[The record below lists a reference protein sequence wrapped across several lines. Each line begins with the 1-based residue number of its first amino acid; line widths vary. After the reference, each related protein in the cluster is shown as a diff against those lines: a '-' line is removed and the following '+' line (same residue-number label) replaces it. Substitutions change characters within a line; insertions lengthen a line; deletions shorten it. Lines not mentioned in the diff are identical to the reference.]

1 MTGERKDREEMTS
14 HLQREIERLKRKV
27 LALSAVVEDSL
38 REAFVALEQ
47 RDGLLARRVIEGDV
61 EIDEIEVDI
70 EEDCLKILALH
81 QPVAGDLRFIVAVIK
96 LNHRLE
102 RLGDLAASI
111 AKRAAALVERP
122 FVPTPPLLFEMA
134 EKSGAMIERA
144 LDALVKGDTTL
155 AKLVL
160 AADDEVDDIYVVVTE
175 ELKDAIRTRP
185 ESLDALV
192 EVFAVAR
199 YLERI
204 ADHATNIAEDVIY
217 MNEGEIA
224 RHKAGVFEFDRAP
237 EAKPAGARH
246 EETA

>member
-1 MTGERKDREEMTS
+1 LIGEREDRQGMTS
-14 HLQREIERLKRKV
+14 HLQREIERLKRKI
-27 LALSAVVEDSL
+27 LALSALVEGNL
-38 REAFVALEQ
+38 RDALEALER
-47 RDGLLARRVIEGDV
+47 RDGALARRVIEVDV
-61 EIDEIEVDI
+61 AVDEIEVDV

-81 QPVAGDLRFIVAVIK
+81 QPVARDLRFIVAVIK

-111 AKRAAALVERP
+111 AKRADALSALP
-122 FVPTPPLLFEMA
+122 YVPAPPLLSDMA
-134 EKSGAMIERA
+134 ERAEAMIERA

-160 AADDEVDDIYVVVTE
+160 VADDEVDGIYDTVVD
-175 ELKDAIRTRP
+175 ELKDAIRERP

-237 EAKPAGARH
+237 VTERPGARH

>member
-1 MTGERKDREEMTS
+1 MTS
-14 HLQREIERLKRKV
+14 HLQREIERLKRKI

-38 REAFVALEQ
+38 REAVVALET
-47 RDGLLARRVIEGDV
+47 RDGLLARRIIEGDV
-61 EIDEIEVDI
+61 EIDEMEVDI

-111 AKRAAALVERP
+111 AKRAAALAELP
-122 FVPTPPLLFEMA
+122 AVPTPAHLFEMA
-134 EKSGAMIERA
+134 EKAGAMIERA

-175 ELKDAIRTRP
+175 ELKNAIRARP

-192 EVFAVAR
+192 EVLAVGR

-237 EAKPAGARH
+237 RAEPGGARN